1 MYDSI
6 LAFPYNRCSSFVHLI
21 CSSFYREKRNII
33 KNTAGVILPLQKKD
47 VRFRFVFLCSKS
59 KCSTLSTK
67 SWSKSSTS
75 TCHPCKKTNLVSYL
89 EKSIFLVDFVHC
101 RPSSLDAVLFAHLAQ
116 IMEFPSELQ
125 NHLLTFPTLITFY
138 ESIMKHY
145 FSAALGEATSD
156 NMFVVVSGYGYNAK
170 NSYGMRISCRPTQK
184 IDAILPYRVSRR
196 RNEEMNCRD
205 FRL

>member
-1 MYDSI
+1 MLDSLYKI
-6 LAFPYNRCSSFVHLI
+6 MVEKLHQHMSSVQEDQPCFL
-21 CSSFYREKRNII
+21 FGEK
-33 KNTAGVILPLQKKD
+33 
-47 VRFRFVFLCSKS
+47 
-59 KCSTLSTK
+59 
-67 SWSKSSTS
+67 
-75 TCHPCKKTNLVSYL
+75 Y
-89 EKSIFLVDFVHC
+89 FLVDFVHC

-184 IDAILPYRVSRR
+184 IDAILSYRVSRR
-196 RNEEMNCRD
+196 TNEEMNCRD